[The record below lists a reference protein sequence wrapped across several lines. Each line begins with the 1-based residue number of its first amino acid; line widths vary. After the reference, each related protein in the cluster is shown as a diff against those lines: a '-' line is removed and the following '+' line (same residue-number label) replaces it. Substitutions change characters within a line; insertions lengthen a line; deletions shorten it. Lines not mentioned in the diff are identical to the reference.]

1 VAILVTEIDD
11 VDRVAGLL
19 LTQDPDEVF
28 GGAHG
33 LSVERGDHIAGFEA
47 SIVRGTVPGDGED
60 DDAALLAGTEL
71 FLDLARERLGLNAEE
86 GVLRLPRC
94 QELLDDVANRGRGCR
109 EAQRDRAG
117 ASTCLS
123 PVIA

>member
-1 VAILVTEIDD
+1 MNLTPEVPIRYVFGRSVSVTVVVWRSFVTEIDD

-47 SIVRGTVPGDGED
+47 GIVRGTVPGDGED
-60 DDAALLAGTEL
+60 DDTALLAGTKL
-71 FLDLARERLGLNAEE
+71 FLDLARERVGLNAEE
-86 GVLRLPRC
+86 GVLP
-94 QELLDDVANRGRGCR
+94 A
-109 EAQRDRAG
+109 RALG
-117 ASTCLS
+117 
-123 PVIA
+123 